1 MKQSTII
8 TIPKRVTG
16 RDDLVVLP
24 RKEFEAILR
33 SSKNPSL
40 FKKLDP
46 DLEAALNDIKQGR
59 IVGPFRSVKSLMK
72 SLESGR

>member
-1 MKQSTII
+1 MRQSTII

-24 RKEFEAILR
+24 RREFEAILR
-33 SSKNPSL
+33 SSKKPPFL
-40 FKKLDP
+40 KKLDP